1 MTRLANLFRELRSYP
16 SAVAGVSVIVIKV
29 IIAIYAMVTIPYS
42 EAVRPGG
49 AATMAGNAPNAP
61 WINNFRREKLPRASS

>member
-16 SAVAGVSVIVIKV
+16 SAVAGVSVIVIMV

-42 EAVRPGG
+42 EAVRLWRGGDNVWLETPRNARPADQQLPPGK
-49 AATMAGNAPNAP
+49 AA
-61 WINNFRREKLPRASS
+61 